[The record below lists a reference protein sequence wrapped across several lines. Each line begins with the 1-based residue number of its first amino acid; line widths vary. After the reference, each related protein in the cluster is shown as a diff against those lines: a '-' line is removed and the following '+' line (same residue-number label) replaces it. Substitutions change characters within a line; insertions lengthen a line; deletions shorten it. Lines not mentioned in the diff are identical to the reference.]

1 MLPTFTLIQSTAV
14 SALQTLESQRANN
27 FWQDNDEALCQQVT
41 DELKQVLENI
51 KHVLENI
58 K

>member
-1 MLPTFTLIQSTAV
+1 V